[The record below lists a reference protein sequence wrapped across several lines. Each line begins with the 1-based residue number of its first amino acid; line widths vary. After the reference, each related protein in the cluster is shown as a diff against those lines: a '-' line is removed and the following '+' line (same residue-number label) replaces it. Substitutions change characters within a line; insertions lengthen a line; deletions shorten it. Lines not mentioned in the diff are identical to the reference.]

1 MPLFGTKGAD
11 GGIGESMSEIDEK
24 DLVVT
29 FYRASG
35 PGGQKKN
42 KTESAVRIKH
52 LPTGIIVTAAE
63 SRSQHE
69 NRATALQRLRE
80 RLAARNRRRKR
91 RIPTQP
97 GRGAVERRIS
107 EKKRHGEIKRGRERV
122 ET

>member
-1 MPLFGTKGAD
+1 MLYEVIT
-11 GGIGESMSEIDEK
+11 
-24 DLVVT
+24 VVT

-80 RLAARNRRRKR
+80 RLAAL
-91 RIPTQP
+91 
-97 GRGAVERRIS
+97 V
-107 EKKRHGEIKRGRERV
+107 
-122 ET
+122 

>member
-1 MPLFGTKGAD
+1 M
-11 GGIGESMSEIDEK
+11 IEIDEK
-24 DLVVT
+24 DLVIT
-29 FYRASG
+29 FYKSSG

-52 LPTGIIVTAAE
+52 LPTGIIVTATE

-69 NRATALQRLRE
+69 NRETALERLRE
-80 RLAARNRRRKR
+80 RLAARDRRRKR

-97 GRGAVERRIS
+97 GRGAVERRIG
-107 EKKRHGEIKRGRERV
+107 EKKRHGEIKRGREKV

>member
-1 MPLFGTKGAD
+1 MIQL
-11 GGIGESMSEIDEK
+11 DEK

-35 PGGQKKN
+35 PGGQHRN

-69 NRATALQRLRE
+69 NREKALERLQE
-80 RLAARNRRRKR
+80 RLAARRRRRKP
-91 RIPTQP
+91 RIPTRP
-97 GRGAVERRIS
+97 GRGAVERRIGD
-107 EKKRHGEIKRGRERV
+107 KKRRGEIKRGREKV
-122 ET
+122 DA